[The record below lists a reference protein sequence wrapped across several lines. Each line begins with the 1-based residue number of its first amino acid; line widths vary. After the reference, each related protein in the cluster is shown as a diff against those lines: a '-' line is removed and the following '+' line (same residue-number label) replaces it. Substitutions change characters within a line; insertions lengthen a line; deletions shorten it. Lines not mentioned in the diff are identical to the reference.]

1 MRKINYIV
9 TARFGREV
17 LTAQKN
23 DFSDVE
29 NLVKAVFDLGGS
41 ILEIVAEELPS
52 GVSINGSKQ

>member
-1 MRKINYIV
+1 MRKINYTV
-9 TARFGREV
+9 TARFGAEV

-23 DFSDVE
+23 DFADVE

-52 GVSINGSKQ
+52 GVIINGSKQ